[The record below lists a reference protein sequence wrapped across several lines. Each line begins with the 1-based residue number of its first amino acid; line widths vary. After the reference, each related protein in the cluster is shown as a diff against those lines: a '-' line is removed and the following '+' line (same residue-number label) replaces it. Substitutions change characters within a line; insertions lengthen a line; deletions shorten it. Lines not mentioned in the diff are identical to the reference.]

1 MRLLA
6 GKRQEASCKMIVHV
20 YFTTWLRLNTQ
31 KVNIPF
37 AILPLLMKY
46 IPFKLKVGIYIISND
61 CVITLKNSYLSSAR
75 VVEIRLPKSYISRG
89 LNKGPFL
96 SLP

>member
-20 YFTTWLRLNTQ
+20 HFTTWLRLNIYILK

-61 CVITLKNSYLSSAR
+61 YVITLKNSYLSSAR
-75 VVEIRLPKSYISRG
+75 VVEIRLPKSYISR
-89 LNKGPFL
+89 
-96 SLP
+96 